1 LRVEIYSNK
10 LEVFFQEFLN
20 SNQSLNDVYITDQEF
35 NEIFSKFEDMIVEG
49 DGYVEVELTQ
59 DRNELKKMTI

>member
-1 LRVEIYSNK
+1 M
-10 LEVFFQEFLN
+10 
-20 SNQSLNDVYITDQEF
+20 YITDQEF

-59 DRNELKKMTI
+59 DRNELKKMAI